1 MLNLSREY
9 ETIYILKPELPIDT
23 VDKTADKVNGIIGKF
38 DGEVLLQDDWGKR
51 KLAYPIKKNARGH
64 YVYFNYVGT
73 SNLVGEL
80 ERQLRIDD
88 NLLRFLTVR
97 VGEDVNVEN
106 RRAEVAVLVKQREEE
121 AARRADEEAKAAAEE
136 AARQE
141 QEAKAAAA
149 KAEAAAAK
157 AAAEAAEAAA
167 KAEAE
172 APAEE
177 AAAPETTEDAE

>member
-1 MLNLSREY
+1 MLNLSHEY

-97 VGEDVNVEN
+97 VGEDVDVES

-121 AARRADEEAKAAAEE
+121 AARRAEEEAKAAAEE

-141 QEAKAAAA
+141 QEARASKVKVSKAVGRARTDSI
-149 KAEAAAAK
+149 
-157 AAAEAAEAAA
+157 
-167 KAEAE
+167 
-172 APAEE
+172 
-177 AAAPETTEDAE
+177 TTMASPRSQAGC

>member
-1 MLNLSREY
+1 MLNLSHEY

-97 VGEDVNVEN
+97 VGEDVNVET
-106 RRAEVAVLVKQREEE
+106 RRAEVAILVKQREEE
-121 AARRADEEAKAAAEE
+121 AARRAEEEAKAAAEE

-149 KAEAAAAK
+149 KAAAAK
-157 AAAEAAEAAA
+157 AAEEEAKAAAETS
-167 KAEAE
+167 
-172 APAEE
+172 AEE
-177 AAAPETTEDAE
+177 SAAPETTEDAE